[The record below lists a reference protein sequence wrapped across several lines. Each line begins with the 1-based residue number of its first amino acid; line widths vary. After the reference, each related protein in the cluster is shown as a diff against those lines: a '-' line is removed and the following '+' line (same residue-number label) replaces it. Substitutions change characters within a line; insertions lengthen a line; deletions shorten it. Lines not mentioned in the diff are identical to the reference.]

1 MSKWSKVG
9 HTVGVSGIAKAC
21 SCWGVDCMD
30 KDLFLVLSCS
40 IEKTFKWTKFWARC
54 EVWECLS
61 GDSTEKRVLGV
72 ANRRSWECS
81 PRSTTWGLGL
91 PEAPSLLQSPSI
103 SPHNPPPHTH
113 THSCV
118 LQRRGGVSGLH
129 GQSCSQRE
137 GKDVNVSLFIWLRH
151 DLMQTLDRLNW
162 MNPGHT
168 PSFCFSRPGWDLL
181 LPPLFEEPH
190 PKAGLS
196 YHTYYPALWFLHSQI
211 ICPSLRV
218 QIGFYYLCIFSS

>member
-9 HTVGVSGIAKAC
+9 RTVGVSGIAKAC

-40 IEKTFKWTKFWARC
+40 IEKTFKWTKFWAWC

-61 GDSTEKRVLGV
+61 GDSAETRVLGSV
-72 ANRRSWECS
+72 NLRSWECS
-81 PRSTTWGLGL
+81 PRSATRGRGCQRCPHSFSL
-91 PEAPSLLQSPSI
+91 PS
-103 SPHNPPPHTH
+103 PPPPSN

-118 LQRRGGVSGLH
+118 LQRPGGVSGLH
-129 GQSCSQRE
+129 RQSCSQNE
-137 GKDVNVSLFIWLRH
+137 GRDVNVSFPIWLCH
-151 DLMQTLDRLNW
+151 DLMQTLDWLAELDK
-162 MNPGHT
+162 P
-168 PSFCFSRPGWDLL
+168 RPHSKFLFLQACWDLP

-196 YHTYYPALWFLHSQI
+196 YHTYYPALWFFHSQI

-218 QIGFYYLCIFSS
+218 QIGYSYLCIFSS